1 MPNVSWSDPGTSGNW
16 NSATNWTGL
25 AGGTIFPG
33 QVVAD
38 TVTIGSSN
46 SAFVVTFDVLSATLS
61 SLTIEGGNGGSQVT
75 TLRMTAGDTL
85 NIQGGVTLLKKGSPA
100 AIDGAG
106 TISVGGAIT
115 FAGGPPTPTEG
126 TITAGTDTTGG
137 VLDLTGTGFITS
149 PFVFAIGTAAPSTLE
164 FNLAGGANSPTAIT
178 INNVNQTL
186 EIGPLGSLSIGAT
199 QNVTNGTI
207 LMAGGNLTD
216 ASGISLGSGSSN
228 GSLSGFGTVTANLT
242 RSGSGTADTI
252 TASGGTLDLTGTF
265 GAGLIAAI
273 SAGSASDLKVDN
285 IATSNAAIA
294 ITSVNQTLEI
304 GSTGELTLGANQN
317 VTLGTIKLD
326 GGTMVDLGAG
336 GISLGTGTDSG
347 SLSGLGVVGADQL
360 TRSGSGTANT
370 ITATGGKLTLF
381 TTIGAN
387 SRGWYST
394 STTAPPSSL
403 QLDVSPGT
411 GNTFTFLG
419 SAGNLALPGFETDN
433 VGVAGLNVG
442 LTTTP
447 TNFIDILGTKV
458 TVTSGQTGTGTSGT
472 VTLSNG
478 DTFNL
483 TGITNASG
491 TWHVL
496 TTPDGAGGTDVFL
509 STVCFAAGTHILT
522 ATSEPPIESL
532 LQGDIVVT
540 LSDGELK
547 ARLVKWVGRRRVDLT
562 THPRPEMVA
571 PVRIQSGAFA
581 DNVPHSDLLVSPD
594 HAIFVDGMLIGAR
607 QLVNGTTI
615 RQERDW
621 TSVDYFNVELDAH
634 AILLA
639 EGLPAESYLDTGN
652 RGFFSNSGEPLVLHP
667 DLTDETDYP
676 VREAGSCAP
685 FVSDE
690 ASVQPVWQRLA
701 DRAVAL
707 GQPMAEV
714 ETTSDPELRLLS
726 ELTGRRTI
734 EPIYSDSNLVI
745 FIVPRRSQE
754 VRLLSRAQSPTEA
767 RPWLD
772 DRRRLGVR
780 VKRIVLRCAGEL
792 REIPVDHP
800 DLTRG
805 WWAVERDG
813 QVMSRWTDGE
823 AVLRLPATSGIAM
836 LEIHLAGSMTYVLDA
851 AAEDGTERRAA

>member
-25 AGGTIFPG
+25 VGASYPG
-33 QVVAD
+33 QVTAD
-38 TVTIGSSN
+38 VVTIGSSN
-46 SAFVVTFDVLSATLS
+46 SAFVVTFNVPTATLS
-61 SLTIEGGNGGSQVT
+61 SLTVEGGNGGSQVT
-75 TLRMTAGDTL
+75 TLRMTAGDRLTIL
-85 NIQGGVTLLKKGSPA
+85 GGVTLLKKGSPA

-106 TISVGGAIT
+106 IISVGGAIS
-115 FAGGPPTPTEG
+115 FAGGPTEG

-137 VLDLTGTGFITS
+137 VLALTGTGFVTS

-164 FNLAGGANSPTAIT
+164 FDLAGGVVTPNTIT

-207 LMAGGNLTD
+207 LMAGGNLID
-216 ASGISLGSGSSN
+216 ASGISLGNGSSN
-228 GSLSGFGTVTANLT
+228 GSLSGFGTVAANLT

-265 GAGLIAAI
+265 GAGLVAAI
-273 SAGSASDLKVDN
+273 SAGSASDLKFDN
-285 IATSNAAIA
+285 VVTLSAAIA

-304 GSTGELTLGANQN
+304 GRAGVLTIAADQN
-317 VTLGTIKLD
+317 VTLGTIKQD
-326 GGTMVDLGAG
+326 GGTFVDLGAG
-336 GISLGTGTDSG
+336 GISFGTGSSSG
-347 SLSGLGVVGADQL
+347 SLSGLGLVVADRL
-360 TRSGSGTANT
+360 ARSGSGTANT

-381 TTIGAN
+381 TTIGNN
-387 SRGWYST
+387 SGLVFNIGNSP
-394 STTAPPSSL
+394 ASSL
-403 QLDVSPGT
+403 QLDIAPGT

-419 SAGNLALPGFETDN
+419 SAGNLALVGFETFNDT
-433 VGVAGLNVG
+433 VAGLNVG
-442 LTTTP
+442 STGTP
-447 TNFIDILGTKV
+447 TNFVDILGTNV
-458 TVTSGQTGTGTSGT
+458 TVTSGGTGTSTGGT

-483 TGITNASG
+483 TDITNISG

-522 ATSEPPIESL
+522 ATGERAIESL
-532 LQGDIVVT
+532 LQGDIVLT
-540 LSDGELK
+540 LSDGELN
-547 ARLVKWVGRRRVDLT
+547 AQPVNWVGRRRIDLT
-562 THPRPEMVA
+562 AHPRPETVA

-581 DNVPHSDLLVSPD
+581 DNVPHSDLLISPD
-594 HAIFVDGMLIGAR
+594 HAIFVDGTLICAR

-615 RQERDW
+615 RQEKGW
-621 TSVDYFNVELDAH
+621 TVVNYYHVELDEH

-676 VREAGSCAP
+676 AREAGSCAP

-707 GQPMAEV
+707 GQPMAQV
-714 ETTSDPELRLLS
+714 ETTSNPELRLLS
-726 ELTGRRTI
+726 KLTGRRTI
-734 EPIYSDSNLVI
+734 EPIYSDSNHVI
-745 FIVPRRSQE
+745 FVVPRHSQE
-754 VRLLSRAQSPTEA
+754 VWLLSRAQSPTEA

-772 DRRRLGVR
+772 DGRRLGVR
-780 VKRIVLRCAGEL
+780 VKRILLRCADEL

-813 QVMSRWTDGE
+813 QVISRWTDGE
-823 AVLRLPATSGIAM
+823 AVLRLPATSGSVM
-836 LEIHLAGSMTYVLDA
+836 LEVHLAGSMTYVLDA